1 MVRGS
6 SNGGGA
12 PQVPF
17 GSTAAV
23 PRHNPYAQM
32 SGVGTSATSPGMTLG
47 AARGRPSAKQG
58 MPPASQQ
65 HTSVSRTT
73 EISDSAQLGSV
84 NQQLPQLFAPPQN
97 DPSTS
102 QDLVTTYSSFGHDP
116 VDPYTAFG
124 SGPAATY
131 SASGNSL
138 DPLDGSDQTSAVM
151 TAYQDDST
159 EHGNNSADNFDD
171 MTELQL

>member
-6 SNGGGA
+6 SNGGAA

-32 SGVGTSATSPGMTLG
+32 AGVGSSATGAGMTPG
-47 AARGRPSAKQG
+47 AARGRPSAKQS
-58 MPPASQQ
+58 MAPASQQ
-65 HTSVSRTT
+65 QFAVSGAM
-73 EISDSAQLGSV
+73 EKPVSAQLAPLD
-84 NQQLPQLFAPPQN
+84 QQLPEPFAPRHN
-97 DPSTS
+97 DPSTA
-102 QDLVTTYSSFGHDP
+102 QELVTTYSSFSHAP
-116 VDPYTAFG
+116 VDPYAAFG

-131 SASGNSL
+131 SASGNLL

-151 TAYQDDST
+151 TAYQDHST
-159 EHGNNSADNFDD
+159 EHGITSADRFDD